1 MSGLAAQLSA
11 LVTQLLVNAAAAQQR
26 WDMVIAPQP
35 TLLVWPLMFAVG
47 VGLVFGLGS
56 RPLPLAERV
65 RRLNL
70 EVRMRET
77 AEPPVGDGVGAQ
89 VLPGVPGTL
98 LNPLL
103 ADMSGVLELIARRL
117 APGLIGSQRLEREL
131 RLIWP
136 GRGVGVHARNKAL
149 TGLALGLVLPF
160 ATAVDVLD
168 TAPVLWLLLAG
179 LGFVL
184 PDLELRYQLKIRRD
198 RVVAELP
205 ATCDHLAI
213 ALSGHLS
220 VEQALRVM
228 ADASVGEVA
237 SELQGAMARMQT
249 GLTLP
254 EALDELDTR
263 NDLPELTGLFSV
275 LRSAYQDGTRAAALA
290 AAHADGLRALERAS
304 VVERSG
310 KAATRMVIPMAL
322 FSLPVLV
329 VVLGAPAVVQ
339 LMNLGPG

>member
-26 WDMVIAPQP
+26 WDTVIAPQP
-35 TLLVWPLMFAVG
+35 TLLVWPLLFAVG

-77 AEPPVGDGVGAQ
+77 AEPQVGGVGAQ

-103 ADMSGVLELIARRL
+103 ADVSGVLEHIARRL

-168 TAPVLWLLLAG
+168 TPPVLWLLLAAV
-179 LGFVL
+179 GFVI

-205 ATCDHLAI
+205 ATCDHMAI

-228 ADASVGEVA
+228 AEASVGEVA

-322 FSLPVLV
+322 FSLPVLI